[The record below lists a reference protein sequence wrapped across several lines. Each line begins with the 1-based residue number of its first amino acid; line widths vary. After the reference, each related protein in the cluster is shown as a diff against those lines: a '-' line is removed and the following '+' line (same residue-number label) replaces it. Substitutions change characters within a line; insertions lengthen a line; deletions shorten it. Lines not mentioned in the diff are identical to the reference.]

1 MSHKSFSPSEIND
14 ALKNVFKRASG
25 KERVEPSIRI
35 GHIKLFFQIQA
46 VNSIF
51 LKRKCFHELFLMNN
65 IISPLKSMS
74 HFIFQQANIIIVRHN
89 ITASAVQFPEWS
101 VVYFSCS
108 SIFQNSTS
116 GF

>member
-1 MSHKSFSPSEIND
+1 MSNKSFSQSEIND

-25 KERVEPSIRI
+25 KERVEPSIRV

-46 VNSIF
+46 VSSIF

-74 HFIFQQANIIIVRHN
+74 HFIFQHSKHN
-89 ITASAVQFPEWS
+89 YSQTQHHCICCPIPR
-101 VVYFSCS
+101 VVSCL
-108 SIFQNSTS
+108 F
-116 GF
+116 FMF